1 MRVLISIKINL
12 LVLLSRIFLFLSA
25 QEKKFIIGELR
36 DRKVITYLPRKKVKI
51 KFGELL
57 FVILALLVVNIVLIF
72 QLKETV
78 KKQSDV
84 MSVKI
89 NTLTKAVGEMKTTVK
104 ALTLVEV
111 DTQNRDKQVFLELS
125 RLCKIF
131 ESLLTVEKE
140 EVIE

>member
-1 MRVLISIKINL
+1 
-12 LVLLSRIFLFLSA
+12 
-25 QEKKFIIGELR
+25 
-36 DRKVITYLPRKKVKI
+36 VITYLPRKKVKI